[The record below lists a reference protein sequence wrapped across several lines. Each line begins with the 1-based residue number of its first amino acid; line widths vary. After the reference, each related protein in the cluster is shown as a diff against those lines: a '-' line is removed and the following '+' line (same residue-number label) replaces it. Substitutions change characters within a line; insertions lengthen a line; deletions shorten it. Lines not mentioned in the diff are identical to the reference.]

1 MIRLNKALKVAKRE
15 YLNVVTKKSFWIS
28 TFLFPIFI
36 FAVSFV
42 SGYSSQQA
50 EENLES
56 IKDFDNETTILIFDE
71 TGEFGEDFFKD
82 NKVFQKVKDKEAGL
96 KEVKRNRAEA
106 LFIYPEGL
114 FEGKSKIQ
122 IYRQHKNVIEN
133 SNYNATAQALIKQ
146 QILAELTPQ
155 QRLVYTGDIGTEVT
169 AYKDGRKQETNFGR
183 FVVPAFAII
192 VYFLMV
198 VFGMNFLLSSVS
210 EEKES
215 RMMEILLTSLSPR
228 GLLIGKLIGLI
239 GVIFTQIGL
248 FAFFAFAALKFGESQ
263 LPFAIP
269 EIVLDPLQ
277 ISYAVLCI
285 VLGFLILANVM
296 IGVGS
301 AMPTLKEAQSFSSI
315 FIIMAMFPLYTV
327 GILVSNPEGD
337 MATILSYVPITAPL
351 ILLFRNAF
359 NVLPPIEM
367 GLSLVVLL
375 IQFILSMFLA
385 VKLFEFG
392 SLEYKE
398 KIDFKSFWES
408 IRKK

>member
-1 MIRLNKALKVAKRE
+1 VI
-15 YLNVVTKKSFWIS
+15 
-28 TFLFPIFI
+28 
-36 FAVSFV
+36 SFV

-56 IKDFDNETTILIFDE
+56 VREFGNETTILIYDE
-71 TGEFGEDFFKD
+71 TEEFGKDFFEN
-82 NKVFQKVKDKEAGL
+82 NKVF
-96 KEVKRNRAEA
+96 KEVSNKEVGIKEIKENKAEA
-106 LFIYPEGL
+106 FFTYPEGL
-114 FEGKSKIQ
+114 LEGKSKIQ

-133 SNYNATAQALIKQ
+133 NNYNATAQALIKQ
-146 QILAELTPQ
+146 QIMSELTRE
-155 QRLVYTGDIGTEVT
+155 QRFVYQGELETEVT
-169 AYKDGRKQETNFGR
+169 AYQGGEKQNTNFGR
-183 FVVPAFAII
+183 FIVPAFAIL

-215 RMMEILLTSLSPR
+215 RMMEILLTTISPKSL
-228 GLLIGKLIGLI
+228 LVGKLIGLI

-248 FAFFAFAALKFGESQ
+248 FALFVFLALKFGESR

-277 ISYAVLCI
+277 ISYAILCI

-301 AMPTLKEAQSFSSI
+301 AMPTLKEAQSFSSVFMI
-315 FIIMAMFPLYTV
+315 LAMFPLYIV
-327 GILVSNPEGD
+327 GILISNPEGGI
-337 MATILSYVPITAPL
+337 ATILSYVPITAPL

-359 NVLPPIEM
+359 NVLPPVEM
-367 GLSLVVLL
+367 GISLLVLL
-375 IQFILSMFLA
+375 IQFILSVFLA

-398 KIDFKSFWES
+398 KIDFKSFWKN
-408 IRKK
+408 IRKA